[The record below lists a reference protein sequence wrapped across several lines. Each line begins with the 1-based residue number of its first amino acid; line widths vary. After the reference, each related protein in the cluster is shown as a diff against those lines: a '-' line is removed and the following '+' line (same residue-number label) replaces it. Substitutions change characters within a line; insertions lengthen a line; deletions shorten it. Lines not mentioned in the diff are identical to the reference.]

1 VKHKALIF
9 LLAFS
14 IKVFAQQVKP
24 LRLVAEMFDS
34 IKNIKTLRYKIKVME
49 RTAGGFNISGSDNK
63 MQSNPLKIYFHNSEK
78 KIEILY
84 VSGVNNNKAWV
95 KPNSFPYITV
105 SLDPSGPIMRKNQH
119 YTIFELGFDF
129 AGKMIA
135 SALAKEKD
143 LGAKNLNYYG
153 KKEVNGFNCY
163 MLIYENKNFTY
174 VEYTV
179 GQKETITSI
188 AAKLQVSDFMLR
200 LKNNLVN
207 DYGYLKQ
214 GSKIMVP
221 NYFAKRVVFYLDEKT
236 MLPVTMTVFD
246 DVGLFESYEFLNVVI
261 NKPIDPKEFTKEYK
275 GYGF

>member
-1 VKHKALIF
+1 VKHKGLIF
-9 LLAFS
+9 LLVFS
-14 IKVFAQQVKP
+14 IRGFGQQLKP
-24 LRLVAEMFDS
+24 LKLVAEMFDS
-34 IKNIKTLRYKIKVME
+34 IKNIKTLRYKIKVVE
-49 RTAGGFNISGSDNK
+49 RTSGGFNISGSDNK
-63 MQSNPLKIYFHNSEK
+63 MQSNPLKIYFHNPEK

-84 VSGVNNNKAWV
+84 VAGTNSNRAWV

-105 SLDPSGPIMRKNQH
+105 SLDPTGPLMRKNQH

-153 KKEVNGFNCY
+153 KKEINGFTCY
-163 MLIYENKNFTY
+163 MLVYENKNFAY
-174 VEYTV
+174 AEYSV
-179 GQKETITSI
+179 GKKETVTSI
-188 AAKLQVSDFMLR
+188 AYKLQVSDFMLR
-200 LKNNLVN
+200 LKNDLVN
-207 DYGYLKQ
+207 EYGFLKP

-236 MLPVTMTVFD
+236 MLPVSITVFD
-246 DVGLFESYEFLNVVI
+246 DIGLFESYEFLGVII
-261 NKPIDPKEFTKEYK
+261 NKPIDQKEFTKEYK